1 MSSSPIHDQKTEKT
15 IVNGGDNV
23 VGRRER
29 PSRAC
34 TVRSAARLH
43 AAAAAEAEVRKNKSK
58 KRKVRREVV
67 EEVEE
72 EEEEPASPD
81 NEFSKIVTVLV
92 KEPPLAQM
100 GQMAR
105 WNIRSMWELAAV
117 LNFFNIDYAAI
128 KAKNGFDAFL
138 ITENKE
144 ILVLKVLMEAHSELS
159 MT

>member
-23 VGRRER
+23 VVRRER

-34 TVRSAARLH
+34 TARSAARLH
-43 AAAAAEAEVRKNKSK
+43 AAAAAEAEVRKKKSK
-58 KRKVRREVV
+58 KRKVRREVL

-72 EEEEPASPD
+72 EEEPPSPV

-117 LNFFNIDYAAI
+117 LNFFNVSFCRLEC
-128 KAKNGFDAFL
+128 G
-138 ITENKE
+138 
-144 ILVLKVLMEAHSELS
+144 
-159 MT
+159 